1 MTGKHHHFELP
12 TQECYNCFFKDIAF
26 FFNVSVTASKGE
38 YVSNK
43 SPYIE
48 IAFGQR
54 PNMDS
59 NSLLGENL
67 QAFIRDQENG
77 IIMRAILE
85 P

>member
-1 MTGKHHHFELP
+1 M
-12 TQECYNCFFKDIAF
+12 
-26 FFNVSVTASKGE
+26 TASKGE
-38 YVSNK
+38 YVSDK

-54 PNMDS
+54 PNTDS

>member
-1 MTGKHHHFELP
+1 M
-12 TQECYNCFFKDIAF
+12 
-26 FFNVSVTASKGE
+26 TASKGK

-67 QAFIRDQENG
+67 QAFIRDQENR